1 MLLRSLTDCV
11 RAVHPRSRPSGTWR
25 GMQRR
30 LHGAHS
36 ASFSGQ
42 EAAPPGPRPAQPSV
56 PSSATPLPDILAS
69 LQSGI
74 DFERARG
81 FVNAQGRRRVFS
93 DFLHDS
99 LLQLAARVEQ
109 ESPRRRLRA
118 ALAPARRYGDLNE
131 GMRRLALQE
140 LVEVLQEVAR
150 PPATS
155 AASDSA
161 APAPAG
167 SEAAVPV
174 PLAAEPRH
182 PSPETRAP
190 NDARPRPGATDV
202 APAAQS
208 QHWHPA
214 DAGRG
219 EYTDTAGFMLDLE
232 TTGVS
237 VYKDCVAEI
246 ALLCLRTGRQ
256 LSTLVRLPAGTN
268 MSRQAEAV
276 NNLSNAMLSAP
287 GVPTFEE
294 AYAQVVEFIQV
305 QTAALGPG
313 AIPLICGHRVAD
325 FDLLLLAN
333 QARRSG
339 LAPLERILILDTL
352 KLANVLRPPKLDNLK
367 LGTLYTHFTGK
378 APENAHRA
386 MQDVLANRDVLQGL
400 LQYADAWQGSFA
412 RLHDLPL
419 SLAREVLT
427 WPAAA
432 SDSQP
437 KRSRRPGGAAPST
450 PAAPARQ
457 GLQAFGGGGAA
468 QCSLL
473 GGDPSVQAPG
483 RPDTDL
489 ASALDGVRR
498 AQSGEGNLG
507 VASTPPPMA
516 GMDLWRAALAS
527 ADAAP
532 CFLDTPLAGIRAP
545 HKFTPRQ
552 LMALEQAGLHTLR
565 DLVECYPRD
574 FTVCEFG
581 RLPEPG
587 VDGEQP
593 ICLPARLVSVTH
605 KPLRSA
611 AVLEAVYEP
620 DLDLCGPAAAA
631 LTEGGDP
638 ARQPR
643 ILLQKWRGGPA
654 ARFLYHEL
662 RELRGLV
669 GQGAVLVGVVQPSGS
684 WKAGKRD
691 EWSLTEQGH
700 QVLAGGEESVAEL
713 RMRGGL
719 VQATYSAR
727 GSLKSNAMAAAAAKA
742 LKTLEAA
749 EAKWEDPLPEG
760 VRGSQGPGS
769 LPYLEALKGIHC
781 PRSEADIAAARERL
795 AFQELFMLQL
805 NLLLQR
811 SLLREAAYDPQG
823 ALLAVATQDH
833 DLVAL
838 AQRALPYRLTAGQCA
853 ALAQIQ
859 AEMGEGRGRPMA
871 SLLQGDVGC
880 GKTIVA
886 FLAALGV
893 AGAGYQVAL
902 MAPTEVLAEQH
913 ARGLAALL
921 ARVNRRA
928 SEEGLTGLALPGLAL
943 VTGSARR
950 GDRARAAAGLAD
962 GSVALAVGTHALLSE
977 GTAFARLGLVVIDEQ
992 HRFGV
997 AQRGRLAGKARPPP
1011 HVLSM
1016 SATPIPRSLA
1026 LLMHGDLSHV
1036 VIREQPPG
1044 RGPVATRVL
1053 DSRDEAA
1060 RRQVYQH
1067 ILEEVEAGGQ
1077 AYIICPLVEES
1088 AAPGFDDLRA
1098 VTEEHARLTREGVLP
1113 GHLCGLLHGR
1123 MTGEEKEAALSA
1135 FSSGR
1140 VPVLLSTTVVEVGVD
1155 VPAASVMVVEAAER
1169 FGLAQLHQLRGRV
1182 GRGARPATC
1191 YLLAST
1197 AAARAKL
1204 AVLASARDGFE
1215 VAELDFQARGAGDL
1229 LGRRQSGQSR
1239 VLGSS
1244 LKACSLP
1251 RDAALLEQ
1259 ARAAAATFLHAN
1271 PNPLDWPPDLLG
1283 PVLRHQFLDLDLH
1296 EMPSSSLGGA
1306 AGGGAAD

>member
-620 DLDLCGPAAAA
+620 DL
-631 LTEGGDP
+631 
-638 ARQPR
+638 
-643 ILLQKWRGGPA
+643 
-654 ARFLYHEL
+654 
-662 RELRGLV
+662 
-669 GQGAVLVGVVQPSGS
+669 
-684 WKAGKRD
+684 
-691 EWSLTEQGH
+691 
-700 QVLAGGEESVAEL
+700 
-713 RMRGGL
+713 
-719 VQATYSAR
+719 
-727 GSLKSNAMAAAAAKA
+727 
-742 LKTLEAA
+742 
-749 EAKWEDPLPEG
+749 
-760 VRGSQGPGS
+760 
-769 LPYLEALKGIHC
+769 
-781 PRSEADIAAARERL
+781 
-795 AFQELFMLQL
+795 
-805 NLLLQR
+805 
-811 SLLREAAYDPQG
+811 
-823 ALLAVATQDH
+823 
-833 DLVAL
+833 
-838 AQRALPYRLTAGQCA
+838 
-853 ALAQIQ
+853 
-859 AEMGEGRGRPMA
+859 
-871 SLLQGDVGC
+871 
-880 GKTIVA
+880 
-886 FLAALGV
+886 
-893 AGAGYQVAL
+893 
-902 MAPTEVLAEQH
+902 
-913 ARGLAALL
+913 
-921 ARVNRRA
+921 
-928 SEEGLTGLALPGLAL
+928 
-943 VTGSARR
+943 
-950 GDRARAAAGLAD
+950 
-962 GSVALAVGTHALLSE
+962 
-977 GTAFARLGLVVIDEQ
+977 
-992 HRFGV
+992 
-997 AQRGRLAGKARPPP
+997 
-1011 HVLSM
+1011 
-1016 SATPIPRSLA
+1016 A